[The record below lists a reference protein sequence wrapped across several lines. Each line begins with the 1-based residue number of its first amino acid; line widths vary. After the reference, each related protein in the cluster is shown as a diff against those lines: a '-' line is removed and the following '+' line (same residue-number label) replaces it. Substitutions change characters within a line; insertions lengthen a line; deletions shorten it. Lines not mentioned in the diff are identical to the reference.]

1 MSNILSKNDL
11 VEMMASELG
20 LPDDAVKV
28 AINNM
33 VSKIVEYL
41 TAYGEVSITG
51 FGAPITVKQK
61 SKSASIKADQKLTT
75 IIESSKPGIEQRKL
89 KRRNFILNIEVQEKN
104 SGKILGDLGD
114 ITTEGIML
122 VSDDPITENKSF
134 SLKIELPEEA
144 DEPLEIVF
152 DAQSIRCQKTIHE
165 AIFITGFKITAL
177 DEENREKIEYF
188 IEEYAV

>member
-11 VEMMASELG
+11 VELMARELE
-20 LPDDAVKV
+20 LPDDSVKE
-28 AINNM
+28 AINKM
-33 VSKIVEYL
+33 VNKIVEHL

-61 SKSASIKADQKLTT
+61 SKSASVKTDQKLTT

-89 KRRNFILNIEVQEKN
+89 KRRNFILNIEVQEEN

-122 VSDDPITENKSF
+122 VSDDPILEDKLF
-134 SLKIELPEEA
+134 SLKIQLPEEA
-144 DEPLEIVF
+144 DEQLEIGF
-152 DAQSIRCQKTIHE
+152 EAQSIRCQKTIHE
-165 AIFITGFKITAL
+165 AIFITGFKITTL
-177 DEENREKIEYF
+177 DEENRKKIEYF
-188 IEEYAV
+188 IEEYAI